1 MQHVACPGCGAD
13 VQFTSA
19 ASVMAVCGYC
29 QTTVLKDADSVRD
42 LGKMGVVLEDYSEI
56 QIGTSGNY
64 AGRNFNVIGRLQL
77 RYPAGFWNEWYV
89 IFDDGTNGWL
99 ADASGQ
105 YTMTFEKPAPAALPA
120 FETLR
125 PGQTLTLAGQPY
137 VASDVRSATATGGQ
151 GELPM
156 HVGTGWVAKVA
167 DFRHLNQFMTL
178 DYSDASPLLY
188 LGEAV
193 TLSQMKCEQLRD
205 TDAIADSS
213 GNLKGKVSSLS
224 CPHCGSPIK
233 YVPGATSALLCP
245 SCHSSVDVAGATA
258 EVIAAG
264 QRVAAIPL
272 TLELG
277 ANANIEGTV
286 YVVMGA
292 LKRAASDGSW
302 TEYLLY
308 ASRKGFLWLVETS
321 EGWQRASVEDIW
333 PAAEGPHSVVLDGRR
348 FQQTEDYQASVE
360 AAIGAFNWQ
369 VKVGDTV
376 RILEY
381 QSGAEGL
388 AAEISDTEMTF
399 SRSKPVP
406 LDQVRAWF
414 GQHVHVEA
422 VPHPTYTSTAK
433 NFLWLLLVLNFIP
446 ALFGGLASLVL
457 ALFIAAFIYVPAVVL
472 DYFDRSGT

>member
-1 MQHVACPGCGAD
+1 MEHVACPGCGAD

-64 AGRNFNVIGRLQL
+64 AGRQFNVIGRLQL

-89 IFDDGTNGWL
+89 IFDDGQNGWL
-99 ADASGQ
+99 SDASGQ
-105 YTMTFEKPAPAALPA
+105 YTMTFEKPAPPAIPA

-125 PGQTLTLAGQPY
+125 PGQTLTLAGHPY

-156 HVGTGWVAKVA
+156 HAGTGWVAKVA
-167 DFRHLNQFMTL
+167 DFRFLNQFMTI
-178 DYSDASPLLY
+178 DYSDASPKLY

-193 TLSQMKCEQLRD
+193 TLSAMKCQQLRD
-205 TDAIADSS
+205 TDSIADTS
-213 GNLKGKVSSLS
+213 GNLKGHVGSLS
-224 CPHCGSPIK
+224 CPQCSSPIS
-233 YVPGATSALLCP
+233 YVPGATTALVCP
-245 SCHSSVDVAGATA
+245 ACHSSVDVSSATA
-258 EVIAAG
+258 EVLAAG
-264 QRVAAIPL
+264 SRVASIPL
-272 TLELG
+272 SLALG
-277 ANANIEGTV
+277 STANIDAVAYTV
-286 YVVMGA
+286 IGA
-292 LKRAASDGSW
+292 LKRSASDGGW

-308 ASRKGFLWLVETS
+308 AARKGFLWLVEAS
-321 EGWQRASVEDIW
+321 DGWQRVSVEDIW
-333 PAAEGPHSVVLDGRR
+333 PMAEGPRTVVLDGRR
-348 FQQTEDYQASVE
+348 FQQTEDYQATVD

-381 QSGAEGL
+381 RGGAEGL

-414 GQHVHVEA
+414 GQHVHTEQT
-422 VPHPTYTSTAK
+422 PHPTYASTAK
-433 NFLWLLLVLNFIP
+433 MFLWVFIALNFIP
-446 ALFGGLASLVL
+446 ALFGGFS
-457 ALFIAAFIYVPAVVL
+457 ALMVAAMFAAFIYVPGWVM
-472 DYFDRSGT
+472 DRFDQGNQ